1 LKDFHSRRFVILG
14 VGLIGGSVAA
24 ALRRA
29 GRVKQIVGV
38 GRSRANMERALA
50 LGVVDLV
57 AQDAAEAVLGADV
70 VLLSVPVQQN
80 ARVLAQIAASLPP
93 DCLLT
98 DAGSTKRDVV
108 ANLREFLPDRLA
120 QCVPAHPI
128 AGAELNG
135 VDAANAGLFVGKNAV
150 VTPLPENRLDA
161 VERTEALWTA
171 CGAVVTRMAP
181 EHHDRI
187 FSAVSHLPHVLAF
200 ALVNAMSQRE
210 DAAELFRF
218 AAGGFRDFTRIAGSS
233 PEMWRDI
240 ALANRD
246 ALLADIEAY
255 REQLAQLAGMIA
267 DADGSA
273 IEAVFS
279 RARQAREQWLRGT
292 KS

>member
-1 LKDFHSRRFVILG
+1 LKDFHSNRFVILG

-29 GRVKQIVGV
+29 GRVREIVGV

-50 LGVVDLV
+50 LGVVDMV
-57 AQDAAEAVLGADV
+57 AEDATKAMIGADV

-80 ARVLAQIAASLPP
+80 ARVLEQIAATLPP

-108 ANLREFLPDRLA
+108 ANLRKILPSRLA

-135 VDAANAGLFVGKNAV
+135 VEAANAGLFVGKNVV

-161 VERTEALWTA
+161 VERTEAMWSA
-171 CGAVVTRMAP
+171 CGAVVSRMAP
-181 EHHDRI
+181 EQHDRI

-200 ALVNAMSQRE
+200 ALVNAMSRRE
-210 DAAELFRF
+210 DAEDLFRF

-267 DADGSA
+267 DADGAA

-279 RARQAREQWLRGT
+279 RARQAREQWLRGA
-292 KS
+292 KA